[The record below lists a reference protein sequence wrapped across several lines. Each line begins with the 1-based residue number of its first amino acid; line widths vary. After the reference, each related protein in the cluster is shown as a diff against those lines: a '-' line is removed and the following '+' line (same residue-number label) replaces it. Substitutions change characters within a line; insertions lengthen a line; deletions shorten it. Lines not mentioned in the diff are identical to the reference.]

1 MTDPADQTVDAPR
14 PNRAARRLA
23 ARRTATRSIGGALL
37 AAATVGS
44 SALPLAPP
52 AGAQQRPEPI
62 RADDSTGL
70 PLAPDRGAPVMAGRL
85 VDRTGRSIA
94 NAELDMWIE
103 TAPGATPSPVGRLRT
118 RADGRFT
125 LARSA
130 VDALPNRRS
139 RPERAG
145 ATPAAPEVQNAVF
158 VPSKDGVGLGA
169 PQYRPVVWNP
179 DTEQYD
185 VLPDARSAAPAGSD
199 DPQPTEVT
207 VAAELTTAEA
217 TRPAAAPASGAPTAK
232 VSAAGIAAPSA
243 NLCVINGIPR
253 PWKAVGGPTVIG
265 TEGQVVASIL
275 HDPASTFTTTV
286 QYSSAS
292 TTQSRVGF
300 ALTRGVNAGG
310 GSITASDA
318 GATVIGNTTSLSA
331 TATRG
336 ATGSNVNRKF
346 LITTNRYRQR
356 WGVQINGHWQSA
368 CSAYSFYQSGW
379 VRDWIEQNHDA
390 NGYYACPA
398 ANRFAV
404 AGISNVSRD
413 SERSWEAQQAWNWS
427 GTLDG
432 RLVTASMG
440 VDKQY
445 KRSGGVNVSDTWHN
459 TSTGQK
465 YLCGVSGSNIRENR
479 GKVVAQGA

>member
-1 MTDPADQTVDAPR
+1 MTHPADQTIGAPR

-62 RADDSTGL
+62 RAGDSTGL

-85 VDRTGRSIA
+85 VDRAGRSIA

-103 TAPGATPSPVGRLRT
+103 TAPGATPTPVGRLRT

-139 RPERAG
+139 RPARAG

-207 VAAELTTAEA
+207 VAAELTTTEA
-217 TRPAAAPASGAPTAK
+217 TAK
-232 VSAAGIAAPSA
+232 VSAKVSAASLAAPNA

-253 PWKAVGGPTVIG
+253 PWKAMGAPTLIG

-286 QYSSAS
+286 RYSSAS
-292 TTQSRVGF
+292 TTQARVGF
-300 ALTRGVNAGG
+300 ALTKGVNAGAG
-310 GSITASDA
+310 AITATDA
-318 GATVIGNTTSLSA
+318 GATVIGNTGVMSA
-331 TATRG
+331 QTTRAANG
-336 ATGSNVNRKF
+336 ANVNRKF

-356 WGVQINGHWQSA
+356 WGVQINGQWQSA

-398 ANRFAV
+398 ANRSAV
-404 AGISNVSRD
+404 AGGSII
-413 SERSWEAQQAWNWS
+413 ERKSKQSWEQQMAWAWS

-432 RLVTASMG
+432 RPVSLSLG

-445 KRSGGVNVSDTWHN
+445 TREASVDVSDTFHN
-459 TSTGQK
+459 TSAGTK
-465 YLCGVSGSNIRENR
+465 HLCGVGSQNFVQNR